1 MVGWFLG
8 AAALGAVGYYVV
20 RPVVLEA
27 NNTPSKVSP
36 ADDGGEVLSKKFS
49 APKVT
54 VSEREARLRRGG
66 STIGK
71 RPRRVKKK
79 VETTEA
85 PVTAPDSGGAPPSI
99 PDAAGPPIANPT
111 TSPIDGGTG
120 IASGGQ

>member
-8 AAALGAVGYYVV
+8 AAALGAVGFYVV

-27 NNTPSKVSP
+27 NNTPSNESP
-36 ADDGGEVLSKKFS
+36 ADDSGEVLSKKFS

-79 VETTEA
+79 VETTET
-85 PVTAPDSGGAPPSI
+85 PVVAPDSGGAPTT
-99 PDAAGPPIANPT
+99 PDTGPPIENPT

-120 IASGGQ
+120 VDSGGQ